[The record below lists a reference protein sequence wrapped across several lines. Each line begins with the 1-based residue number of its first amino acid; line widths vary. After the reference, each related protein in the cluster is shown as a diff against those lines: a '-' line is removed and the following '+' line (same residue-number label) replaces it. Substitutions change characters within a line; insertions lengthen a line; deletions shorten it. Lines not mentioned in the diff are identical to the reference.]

1 MCFVPLDL
9 RVSLK
14 FMISSEQFF
23 KTNFQATLFFSIAI
37 GNCCEEPNTA
47 FNSRLSL
54 RMKKFRLQLFGFLAI
69 F

>member
-14 FMISSEQFF
+14 FMISSEKFF
-23 KTNFQATLFFSIAI
+23 KTNFQATLFFSIDI
-37 GNCCEEPNTA
+37 SNCCEERNTQPLIHVYLYVRR
-47 FNSRLSL
+47 NLVCN
-54 RMKKFRLQLFGFLAI
+54 FLD

>member
-14 FMISSEQFF
+14 FMISSEKFF

-37 GNCCEEPNTA
+37 SNCREEPYTA

-54 RMKKFRLQLFGFLAI
+54 RMKKFSLQLFGFLAI